1 MPKVVNPKTGALEE
15 LPYTPEGIAQA
26 EAYKEQ
32 TGEEAAMVSPEAI
45 IEEEAL
51 MEEVIPSYDAGG
63 RVKRIMGYGKG
74 GKVKK

>member
-1 MPKVVNPKTGALEE
+1 MPKVVNPKTGQLEE

-26 EAYKEQ
+26 EAYRKQ
-32 TGEEAAMVSPEAI
+32 AGEAV
-45 IEEEAL
+45 
-51 MEEVIPSYDAGG
+51 VPSYDAGG